1 MRFPRLCVAQPKA
14 FHNTSQERDFVRVE
28 DNMMKTRLLLTA
40 MLAVWGFAASA
51 DPAPGDP
58 ARGEA
63 VFKAQ
68 CAACHLAKA
77 TDKSPPIGP
86 QLRGVIGRKAG
97 SWDHF
102 AYTPAMKKAGFTW
115 DAKVLDKYL
124 ENPYAVV
131 PGAAM
136 GLLVPSVEHR
146 ADVIAYLSTNPELLT
161 QPERAP

>member
-1 MRFPRLCVAQPKA
+1 
-14 FHNTSQERDFVRVE
+14 
-28 DNMMKTRLLLTA
+28 MMKTRLLLTA
-40 MLAVWGFAASA
+40 MLAVWGLAASA

-102 AYTPAMKKAGFTW
+102 GYTPAMKKAGFTW
-115 DAKVLDKYL
+115 DPKLLDKYL